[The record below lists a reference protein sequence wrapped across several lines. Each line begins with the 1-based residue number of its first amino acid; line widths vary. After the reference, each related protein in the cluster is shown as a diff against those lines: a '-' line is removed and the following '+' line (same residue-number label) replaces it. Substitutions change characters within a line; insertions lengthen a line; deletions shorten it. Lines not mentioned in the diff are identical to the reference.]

1 MVANDCCFWF
11 SEVNELKQ
19 AGAARLR
26 ADFIIFFGFIMLSE
40 QEGDD

>member
-1 MVANDCCFWF
+1 MVANDCCFLF

-26 ADFIIFFGFIMLSE
+26 TDFIIFFGFIMFSE
-40 QEGDD
+40 EGDD